1 MGMRK
6 SSPLTQGK
14 LKPHSQVVFTELA
27 DGTGVLLHLTTKFFF
42 SLNPTSTFLWK
53 LLAKGKITRDG
64 LVKRLVRGYNVSKVR
79 AQRDVD
85 RFLTYLLNEE
95 LLVPPDKGR

>member
-1 MGMRK
+1 M
-6 SSPLTQGK
+6 SHHPEK

-53 LLAKGKITRDG
+53 LLAKRDSTQDELIHR
-64 LVKRLVRGYNVSKVR
+64 LVKKYRVSRVR
-79 AQRDVD
+79 ARQDIG
-85 RFLTYLLNEE
+85 RFISFLLREE
-95 LLVPPDKGR
+95 ILVPSE